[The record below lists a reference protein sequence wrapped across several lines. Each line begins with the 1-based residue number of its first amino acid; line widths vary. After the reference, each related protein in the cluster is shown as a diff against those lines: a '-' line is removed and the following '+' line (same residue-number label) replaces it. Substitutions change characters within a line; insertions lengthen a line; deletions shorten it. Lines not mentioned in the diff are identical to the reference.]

1 MLNFRLLYI
10 LISPRFIRTYLGLT
24 ATLGLGVLLDIIL
37 FLKFSHIVGPWIAM
51 AVLAANTTAGI
62 LIMYFLV
69 DLRRRQLVE
78 SVDKGRFAS
87 DIFSRYLST
96 LIASLFLIIPGLLN
110 TLAGI
115 LLLIPYI
122 GVKLGGRLA
131 RLMGLD
137 WQEAYEFL
145 RLDSLAGHKIDN
157 NAES

>member
-10 LISPRFIRTYLGLT
+10 LISPRSIRTFLGII

-37 FLKFSHIVGPWIAM
+37 FLKMSLMVGPWITM
-51 AVLAANTTAGI
+51 AVLAANTALGVF
-62 LIMYFLV
+62 IMYRLTE
-69 DLRRRQLVE
+69 LRGRRLVE
-78 SVDKGRFAS
+78 TIDDGHF
-87 DIFSRYLST
+87 DPDLFSRYLST
-96 LIASLFLIIPGLLN
+96 LVASLFLIIPGILN

-122 GVKLGGRLA
+122 GTGLGIRLA
-131 RLMGLD
+131 GMAGID

-145 RLDSLAGHKIDN
+145 RLDRMTGNRLDI